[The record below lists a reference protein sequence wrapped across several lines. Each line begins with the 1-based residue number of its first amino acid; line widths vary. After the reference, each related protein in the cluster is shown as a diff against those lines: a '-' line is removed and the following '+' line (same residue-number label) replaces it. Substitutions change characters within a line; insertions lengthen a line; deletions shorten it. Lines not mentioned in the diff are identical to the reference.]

1 MKEQDIRDPD
11 VFRKYLELSR
21 RDAERIFSDKSTFE
35 NIACPAC
42 DSAEHTAE
50 IHKHGFTYARCA
62 GCETLFVNPRPH
74 IADLQRFY
82 GDSESTTYWVNE
94 FFMPKAESRRQ
105 LMFRPRAQAIVERF
119 PDFHRGRI
127 AEIGAGF
134 GIFLEELGKLW
145 PEAQRL
151 AIEPS
156 REMARIC
163 EGKGLRVIEKMFED
177 LDASESGFDLLVTF
191 ELVEHLQNP
200 FEFFLPYPPRP
211 SSGWIT
217 FLYHAE
223 RLRPRYSI
231 ARRAFQ
237 KRIAA
242 ASSQFF
248 QPRFDRHTLEAVRL
262 REGVRVHSR
271 KDRLEHRGELYRRR
285 LRSRPVLAHLCA
297 PCRPCGEGCLADM
310 AARAPLEFAHAS
322 HCLLATKVR
331 RMNPSAR

>member
-200 FEFFLPYPPRP
+200 FEFFCR
-211 SSGWIT
+211 T
-217 FLYHAE
+217 RRA
-223 RLRPRYSI
+223 LRPGGSLFFTTLSGFGLDIQLLGEHSKSVSPPHHLNFFNPGSI
-231 ARRAFQ
+231 ATLL
-237 KRIAA
+237 KRCGFEKVSVSTPGKIDWNIVEN
-242 ASSQFF
+242 SI
-248 QPRFDRHTLEAVRL
+248 
-262 REGVRVHSR
+262 
-271 KDRLEHRGELYRRR
+271 
-285 LRSRPVLAHLCA
+285 
-297 PCRPCGEGCLADM
+297 GEGCDPGPFWRTFARHADP
-310 AARAPLEFAHAS
+310 AAKDALQAWLREHLWSS
-322 HCLLATKVR
+322 HMQVIAC
-331 RMNPSAR
+331 